1 MSNSIHLTNAKGR
14 DATVGLAPVK
24 GPPAPKLGLP
34 DEVLEF
40 RRYLAAAEDGTHA
53 VLQAKLGEDYAS
65 ALVEADPEA
74 DLELVGSTVENTQN
88 VFLDGDGKLMFSDPR
103 MLELILNPDGSEKE
117 RRDPVDTAQNVNVE
131 QPVRWT
137 GKKIAIK
144 DAVRRFAFRRR
155 LQLRHTDG
163 LTFDYLFEIAREL
176 EASQSIKLRGTGEK
190 GSAPLVFQANG
201 RSYRGF
207 LEGKT
212 KGKSYQLILHLSDME
227 LKPPAR
233 KKSSLEEK

>member
-34 DEVLEF
+34 GEPLEF
-40 RRYLAAAEDGTHA
+40 RRYLAAAEGGTHSL
-53 VLQAKLGEDYAS
+53 LQSKLGEDYAS
-65 ALVEADPEA
+65 VLVEGDPEV
-74 DLELVGSTVENTQN
+74 DLELVGATVENTQS
-88 VFLDGDGKLMFSDPR
+88 VFLDGEGKLMFSDPK

-117 RRDPVDTAQNVNVE
+117 RREPVDTAQNVNVE

-137 GKKIAIK
+137 GKKIAINE
-144 DAVRRFAFRRR
+144 AVRRFAFRRR
-155 LQLRHTDG
+155 LQLLHMDG
-163 LTFDYLFEIAREL
+163 LTFDYLFEIAKEL
-176 EASQSIKLRGTGEK
+176 EASQSIMLLGTGEK

-227 LKPPAR
+227 LKPPANS
-233 KKSSLEEK
+233 KEK